1 MVGTSYAVEKEV
13 QPTVLSGFCA
23 AEEVYMQQKK
33 NLLYAFYY
41 PVDFIIKFST
51 YHDLL

>member
-1 MVGTSYAVEKEV
+1 MVGTSSVEKEV

-33 NLLYAFYY
+33 QKKKHYY
-41 PVDFIIKFST
+41 MHFIIQ
-51 YHDLL
+51 